1 MAQPSDVKRVINKFD
16 APYLRKASSL
26 RIPTDFWNT
35 IIANDK
41 NVAKYNNA
49 VKKNDKTLNA
59 AYNALVV
66 YDNQTQTYE
75 YITTEYND
83 IVERLVYDLGIGELT
98 YKKPVKVI
106 MDETINASM
115 DYTGQMR
122 INKGCFIY
130 LTYKELLAVCA
141 HEMAHYACA
150 HVITSVWKV
159 AKKQKTNRAWASLG
173 TALTVGMVAGASMYG
188 GSNGVDVSHLND
200 LIAHSDILLGAAY
213 ADADQATV
221 RYKYRYSRNDESEA
235 DIIAYRFME
244 QMGYGG
250 EHVLSLLRKLID
262 LYGDTPAGKYDD
274 HPSKVFRCQVISA
287 MMSGVHGK

>member
-1 MAQPSDVKRVINKFD
+1 MAQPSDVKKVINKFD

-200 LIAHSDILLGAAY
+200 FIANSDILLGAAY
-213 ADADQATV
+213 ADADHATLKF
-221 RYKYRYSRNDESEA
+221 KYRYSRGEESEA

-244 QMGYGG
+244 RMGYGG
-250 EHVLSLLRKLID
+250 ENVLSMLRKLKD
-262 LYGDTPAGKYDD
+262 LYGDTPAGKYDN
-274 HPSKVFRCQVISA
+274 HPSTLFRIQVISA
-287 MMSGVHGK
+287 MMSGVCGK